1 MPALLRK
8 ALAEFIGTGVFLTAI
23 VGVNFANQP
32 TVLATAVL
40 ATALG
45 LMVLLTSDTSGGHLN
60 PAVTLYFASKK
71 AISWGTALT
80 YMVAQILGGIL
91 GGQLGGW
98 IHGASVYHVN
108 NISIQ
113 NGQFLSEVVAT
124 AGLVWLIGNLAARE
138 RGNIIPVV
146 VALWVFSAA
155 NFTNSGASANPA
167 VTIARMFVGGNPAV
181 GVEQGLYWILA
192 EVVGV
197 LVAVIGLTYVTPLG
211 GKKKAKKKA

>member
-23 VGVNFANQP
+23 VGVNFATTP

-45 LMVLLTSDTSGGHLN
+45 LMVLLTGETSGGHLN
-60 PAVTLYFASKK
+60 PAVTLFFAAKK
-71 AISWGTALT
+71 AISWSTAAV
-80 YMVAQILGGIL
+80 YIIAQLLGGFV
-91 GGQLGGW
+91 GGQLGGL
-98 IHGASVYHVN
+98 IHGASVWHIN

-113 NGQFLSEVVAT
+113 KGQVLSEIVAT
-124 AGLVWLIGNLAARE
+124 AGLVWLIGYLASRD
-138 RGNIIPVV
+138 RGNIIPMV

-192 EVVGV
+192 EIAGV
-197 LVAVIGLTYVTPLG
+197 LIAMLALMFVTPVA
-211 GKKKAKKKA
+211 AKKKSKK